1 MKLLHKFFVL
11 TVSAS
16 AIMAFQLTAS
26 AEEQAEH
33 KIKFS
38 GTIGLEGSYNNS
50 EPKAG
55 KDVKSD
61 GLSASADLG
70 IDVNI
75 DKNVTGFLGLTWED
89 NDDDSYSLEIDE
101 AYLKLGG
108 NDAMPLFFR
117 AGKMYVPFGKFETNM
132 ISDPLTLEIG
142 ETRGSAAELGV
153 NFVGFY
159 LSGYAFNG
167 VEDIHGEDDKT
178 DNFGGSIGY
187 AYESDAFSIEFGG
200 SYINNLYEAGGL
212 ADSITESRDEHLET
226 YNDGALSLKDYVPG
240 AAAYLV
246 LRAAGFSLFGEYV
259 VMMDD
264 PEFEKYDNSPALIET
279 EKYDAMKAWNI
290 EAGYTFNV
298 AGKETTLGA
307 AYQGVKNAGDS
318 LPETRYSG
326 VLSVGILEGTTFALQ
341 YAQEEY
347 EKDAT
352 ENDKASSITAKVEIE
367 F

>member
-1 MKLLHKFFVL
+1 MKFSQKFFVL
-11 TVSAS
+11 AAAALTITASQLTVSA
-16 AIMAFQLTAS
+16 
-26 AEEQAEH
+26 AEESPEQ

-38 GTIGLEGSYNNS
+38 GTIGLEGSYNKS

-55 KDVKSD
+55 KDVESD

-75 DKNVTGFLGLTWED
+75 DKNVKGFVGLTWED

-142 ETRGSAAELGV
+142 ETRGSAGELGV
-153 NFVGFY
+153 NFAGFY

-167 VEDIHGEDDKT
+167 VEDREGEDDTT

-187 AYESDAFSIEFGG
+187 AYESDAFSIEIGG

-212 ADSITESRDEHLET
+212 ADRIAEQREEYLEIST
-226 YNDGALSLKDYVPG
+226 NEYLSLKDYVPG

-246 LRAAGFSLFGEYV
+246 LKAAGFSLFGEYV
-259 VMMDD
+259 VMLKD
-264 PEFEKYDNSPALIET
+264 PEIEKNDGTDTTTTKI
-279 EKYDAMKAWNI
+279 DAMKAWNV
-290 EAGYTFNV
+290 EAGYTFNI

-307 AYQGVKNAGDS
+307 AYQGVKNADDF
-318 LPETRYSG
+318 LPETRYMG
-326 VLSVGILEGTTFALQ
+326 VLNVGILENTTFALQ
-341 YAQEEY
+341 YAQDEF
-347 EKDAT
+347 
-352 ENDKASSITAKVEIE
+352 ENDDKAKSITAKVEIE

>member
-1 MKLLHKFFVL
+1 MKLLYKFFVL
-11 TVSAS
+11 TVAAP

-26 AEEQAEH
+26 AEEQAEQ

-38 GTIGLEGSYNNS
+38 GSIGLEGSYNKS

-55 KDVKSD
+55 KDVESG

-70 IDVNI
+70 IEVNI
-75 DKNVTGFLGLTWED
+75 EKNVTGFVGLTWED

-117 AGKMYVPFGKFETNM
+117 AGKMYVPFGKFETCM

-153 NFVGFY
+153 NFAGFY

-167 VEDIHGEDDKT
+167 AEDIYGEDDKT

-187 AYESDAFSIEFGG
+187 AYESDSFSIEIGG
-200 SYINNLYEAGGL
+200 SYINSLYEAGGL
-212 ADSITESRDEHLET
+212 ADSIGEQRDSFVNEDEDYL
-226 YNDGALSLKDYVPG
+226 ALKDYVPG

-246 LRAAGFSLFGEYV
+246 LKAAGFSLFGEYV
-259 VMMDD
+259 VMLDD
-264 PEFEKYDNSPALIET
+264 PEFEKYDNATSTLDT

-298 AGKETTLGA
+298 AGKETTLGV
-307 AYQGVKNAGDS
+307 AYQGVKNAGDM

-341 YAQEEY
+341 YAQDEY

-352 ENDKASSITAKVEIE
+352 DNDKASSITAKVEIE